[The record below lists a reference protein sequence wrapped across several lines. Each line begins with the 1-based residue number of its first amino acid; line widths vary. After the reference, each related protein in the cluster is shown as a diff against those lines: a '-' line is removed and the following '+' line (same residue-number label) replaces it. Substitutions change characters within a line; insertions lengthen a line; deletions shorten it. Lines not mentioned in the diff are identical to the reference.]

1 MNQSVIH
8 HQCGVLKKEKETY
21 PSATTPQQK
30 VVGQVPR
37 DFPSL
42 FQVRGQRF
50 PEQCNVL
57 VVPGIAIGDS
67 GAIGNG
73 RNLVAVCRLNSSMV
87 SDGLFIY
94 IRNWQNALPKK
105 QKKNHTY
112 NPTTP

>member
-1 MNQSVIH
+1 MRNV
-8 HQCGVLKKEKETY
+8 KNEKETY
-21 PSATTPQQK
+21 PSATAPQQK

-50 PEQCNVL
+50 PEQRNVL

-73 RNLVAVCRLNSSMV
+73 RNLVAVCSLHRSMV
-87 SDGLFIY
+87 SDELSIY
-94 IRNWQNALPKK
+94 K
-105 QKKNHTY
+105 Q
-112 NPTTP
+112 